1 MAEQITMLDEPPTT
15 ELTVIERAELAL
27 NAKQARIDLAA
38 QVKKSEN
45 VKEVKNAAGREEA
58 HSYAMALVKARTTLE
73 KVGKAKREDA
83 TAFSKAVIALEKE
96 LLQITTPEE
105 NRLLALRDKW
115 DADRLAE
122 KAEAERLQRVRIE
135 AISLRIANIQQL
147 PIMALR
153 AATSTD
159 AQSLIDNLGATEL
172 AGFDEFTDEA
182 LATKVSA
189 LARMREIVATKKATE
204 DQAARIKAEQDAER
218 VRLAEERA
226 ELDRQRAEN
235 ARIAA
240 ENKAALDKIE
250 AVKRAE
256 QEAAA
261 KAELDRRN
269 AEAKALEAVAPP
281 ARAQPVAEE
290 LAPVPAQTFT
300 PPAPYAVER
309 PAVERVTAKLSDTNE
324 PPSLNL
330 GRLNSILA
338 DRADNGITVTA
349 AFLLHIGCPP
359 AATERGAS
367 LYYESDVLKILQQ
380 LGAHLNGVYEARK
393 TKQRRLAAVA

>member
-122 KAEAERLQRVRIE
+122 KEEAERLQRVRIE

-290 LAPVPAQTFT
+290 PAPLPAQTFT
-300 PPAPYAVER
+300 PPAPYSVER
-309 PAVERVTAKLSDTNE
+309 TEPVPAASPPTMTNGKVCQILGFNVTADFLVSIGAPAPTKQGNA
-324 PPSLNL
+324 NL
-330 GRLNSILA
+330 WHDRQILA
-338 DRADNGITVTA
+338 ICEALGQHLQAVHTA
-349 AFLLHIGCPP
+349 QKAKYQP
-359 AATERGAS
+359 ARTRTPA
-367 LYYESDVLKILQQ
+367 
-380 LGAHLNGVYEARK
+380 
-393 TKQRRLAAVA
+393 